1 MDLIKWNLITEEGEG
16 ERSYKNLTRFFHGR
30 FTSPILSVLIGWTNI
45 RGGCVDPD
53 YLVQWCFHGERGAS
67 KIKRTGADYFKNKFS
82 RSRILLSKSGGGEGR
97 EKENE
102 THKKCI
108 ILRKNGQEKVI
119 SKRNCLPSKIL
130 WYFFFLQFNEMKILL
145 SKSREKKQKWNALF
159 KKKTKNFK
167 LDSKRNYTKIL
178 RFFFLQFTGVRIGN
192 ETDSRT
198 RNKWPFH
205 QINHPKEISLQRE
218 REERETRFTIDL
230 PPPRP
235 KKENSKKRRTSNR
248 PFPRSTMSRRCFERK
263 NDPRQSS
270 SSFRPKFEANFSKR
284 AHFRASRK
292 VVERGKRV
300 EETFRGD
307 ERKPQS
313 DIFPLG
319 TAACP
324 RLDCLEGI
332 CYGHLLPTKR
342 REGTRVPRGPLF
354 ATTKHI

>member
-1 MDLIKWNLITEEGEG
+1 M
-16 ERSYKNLTRFFHGR
+16 R
-30 FTSPILSVLIGWTNI
+30 
-45 RGGCVDPD
+45 
-53 YLVQWCFHGERGAS
+53 
-67 KIKRTGADYFKNKFS
+67 
-82 RSRILLSKSGGGEGR
+82 
-97 EKENE
+97 
-102 THKKCI
+102 
-108 ILRKNGQEKVI
+108 
-119 SKRNCLPSKIL
+119 
-130 WYFFFLQFNEMKILL
+130 ILL
-145 SKSREKKQKWNALF
+145 SKSREKKWNALF

-178 RFFFLQFTGVRIGN
+178 RFFFYNLTGVRIGN

-218 REERETRFTIDL
+218 RERGERNSFHDRSSTTSSQKRKFKKATNIESTLSPIDDVS
-230 PPPRP
+230 PMFRT
-235 KKENSKKRRTSNR
+235 KKRPATILLFVPSEIRGE
-248 PFPRSTMSRRCFERK
+248 FFRSERIFM
-263 NDPRQSS
+263 RLE
-270 SSFRPKFEANFSKR
+270 KF
-284 AHFRASRK
+284 
-292 VVERGKRV
+292 VERGKRV